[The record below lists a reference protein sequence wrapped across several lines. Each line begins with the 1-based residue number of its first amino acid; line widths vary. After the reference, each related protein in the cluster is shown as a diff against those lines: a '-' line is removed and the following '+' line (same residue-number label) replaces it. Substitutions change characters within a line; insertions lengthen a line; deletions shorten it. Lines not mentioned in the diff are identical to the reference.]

1 MSASV
6 HTLRPPSSAKR
17 VRRCVEGD
25 DPRVFADIYEDD
37 TNIVIWQRELTQALA
52 EAADRV
58 LAARPALGVSTAV
71 TPESAFETVSRS
83 IDADGIAEPLSRDVA
98 ELVDMFCCLFDIERA
113 GLRLVA
119 LRQAMCPK
127 FHVDRVPCRMVTTY
141 RGVATEWLAHND
153 VDRSKLG
160 LGSEGKPDRES
171 GLYQNA
177 NAIRN
182 LDEGAVAVL
191 KGETWKDNEG
201 AGLVHRSPGVE
212 LGDCRLLM
220 TLDVI
225 VD

>member
-17 VRRCVEGD
+17 ARRCFEGD

-37 TNIVIWQRELTQALA
+37 ANIVIWQRKLTQALA
-52 EAADRV
+52 QAADRV
-58 LAARPALGVSTAV
+58 LAARPALGVSVAV
-71 TPESAFETVSRS
+71 TPEDAFELVSQS
-83 IDADGIAEPLSRDVA
+83 IDAEGIAEPLSRDIA
-98 ELVDMFCCLFDIERA
+98 ELVDMFCCLLDIERA

-127 FHVDRVPCRMVTTY
+127 FHVDLVPCRMLTTY
-141 RGVATEWLAHND
+141 RGIATEWLAHDD

-160 LGSEGKPDRES
+160 LGSNGKPDEES
-171 GLYQNA
+171 GLYKDA
-177 NAIRN
+177 TAIRHLN
-182 LDEGAVAVL
+182 EGAVAVL

-212 LGDCRLLM
+212 TGAGRLLLS
-220 TLDVI
+220 LDVI
-225 VD
+225 LD